1 MTIFWVRQ
9 FTGDTLAPYL
19 PLAREYKVPESTMS
33 AEIAMH
39 KRGYILPVEDRS
51 THAKRILLVDDDVD
65 ILGVAA
71 EMLETLGYD
80 VIAARTGLE
89 ALALLRDN
97 SSISILFT
105 DIQMPGMGG
114 EELAGIA
121 AASRPDL
128 RVIFASGSARPSTDA
143 AFLKKPYRAADL
155 ARVLPST

>member
-1 MTIFWVRQ
+1 
-9 FTGDTLAPYL
+9 
-19 PLAREYKVPESTMS
+19 MS

-97 SSISILFT
+97 SSISISVYRYPNARHGRRGACGNSSGLT
-105 DIQMPGMGG
+105 
-114 EELAGIA
+114 ARS
-121 AASRPDL
+121 ASDL
-128 RVIFASGSARPSTDA
+128 CIRLRTTKYGRSVSQKALQSRRLG
-143 AFLKKPYRAADL
+143 
-155 ARVLPST
+155 

>member
-1 MTIFWVRQ
+1 
-9 FTGDTLAPYL
+9 
-19 PLAREYKVPESTMS
+19 MS

-39 KRGYILPVEDRS
+39 KCGYILPVEDHS

-105 DIQMPGMGG
+105 DIQMPGMGRRG
-114 EELAGIA
+114 ACWNCSGVTA
-121 AASRPDL
+121 RSASDL
-128 RVIFASGSARPSTDA
+128 CIRLRT
-143 AFLKKPYRAADL
+143 
-155 ARVLPST
+155 T